1 MTYEEHEKY
10 RNKLIGILKKNPNC
24 TWAKN
29 ELKYLDLQPM
39 SMGSVVVSGGAYK
52 ADSEYHGGYME

>member
-1 MTYEEHEKY
+1 MTYEEREKY

-29 ELKYLDLQPM
+29 ELKYLNLQPM

-52 ADSEYHGGYME
+52 ADIEYHGGYVE

>member
-10 RNKLIGILKKNPNC
+10 RNKLIGILNKNPNC

-52 ADSEYHGGYME
+52 ADIEYHGGYVE